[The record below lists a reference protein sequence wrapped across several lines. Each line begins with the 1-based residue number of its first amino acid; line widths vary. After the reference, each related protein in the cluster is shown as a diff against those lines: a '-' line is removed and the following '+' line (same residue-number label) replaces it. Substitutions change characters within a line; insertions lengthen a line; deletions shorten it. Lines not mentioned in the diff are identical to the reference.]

1 MEMGHKQW
9 WWWCLPPIYNYD
21 HAGQQGEVT
30 FLGERRASHR
40 GNRQRCPANK
50 SLSALLPCT
59 PDHGHLDDDDDD
71 DDGDDDDHDDGEER
85 NVHISRCW
93 TGEMI
98 EFPISLGIWPRF
110 FLDSSV
116 HCTHVFT
123 RFFHD
128 MTAFSNIFELEKI
141 QRKQKKNRTGLL
153 NVGHQR
159 ETTIGQLPITIALL
173 RICWFP
179 RITLGTKLSDQYVV
193 PFCLFGL
200 EICPQDMWQHICET
214 SAVAIQL
221 LAVRIS
227 KPFPLYLPQW
237 TYLHFY
243 QTHADHM
250 DECLWH
256 FLVDVQSY
264 C

>member
-1 MEMGHKQW
+1 MLNWWDDWIPDQPGYLTKIFPWFECTLYTRVHKILSW
-9 WWWCLPPIYNYD
+9 YD
-21 HAGQQGEVT
+21 RILKYFWIRE
-30 FLGERRASHR
+30 
-40 GNRQRCPANK
+40 
-50 SLSALLPCT
+50 
-59 PDHGHLDDDDDD
+59 
-71 DDGDDDDHDDGEER
+71 
-85 NVHISRCW
+85 
-93 TGEMI
+93 
-98 EFPISLGIWPRF
+98 
-110 FLDSSV
+110 
-116 HCTHVFT
+116 
-123 RFFHD
+123 
-128 MTAFSNIFELEKI
+128 I

-237 TYLHFY
+237 PYLHFY
-243 QTHADHM
+243 QTQADQGWM
-250 DECLWH
+250 FMTMFSWCPIIVKLDQKTVSVLEEMEI
-256 FLVDVQSY
+256 
-264 C
+264 

>member
-1 MEMGHKQW
+1 MMVKNAMF
-9 WWWCLPPIYNYD
+9 I
-21 HAGQQGEVT
+21 
-30 FLGERRASHR
+30 F
-40 GNRQRCPANK
+40 
-50 SLSALLPCT
+50 
-59 PDHGHLDDDDDD
+59 PD
-71 DDGDDDDHDDGEER
+71 
-85 NVHISRCW
+85 V
-93 TGEMI
+93 GEMI

-227 KPFPLYLPQW
+227 KPFPLYLPLW
-237 TYLHFY
+237 PYLHFY
-243 QTHADHM
+243 QTQADQGWM
-250 DECLWH
+250 FMTMFSWCPIIVKLDQKTVSVLEEMEI
-256 FLVDVQSY
+256 
-264 C
+264 